1 MENEAKLNELP
12 GKYEAIMVIAKE
24 ARRINNRLRGQNVD
38 FQVTTLAVDRF
49 LNGNVKFEYWEAPEP
64 AEVSFDALEGLSHS
78 ATASG
83 LPGVIEAAAEEVEAS
98 LATPAQE
105 DAPSSEAPPAE
116 EAEIKI
122 DSSAS
127 APE

>member
-1 MENEAKLNELP
+1 MENEAKLNELL

-38 FQVTTLAVDRF
+38 FQVTTLAIDRF
-49 LNGNVKFEYWEAPEP
+49 IDGNVKFEYWEAPEP

-83 LPGVIEAAAEEVEAS
+83 LPGVIEAAAEEAEV
-98 LATPAQE
+98 
-105 DAPSSEAPPAE
+105 APPVVAE
-116 EAEIKI
+116 EELIGSDPPVAEGAEVKV
-122 DSSAS
+122 DGSPSTS
-127 APE
+127 E